1 MKKKPK
7 QLKEFLQKE
16 SLQKVYKEK
25 IIVKKENT
33 FIKLLSFFIDLFG
46 QIIKILF
53 IVLIIALSSIGATY
67 LINNIEKF
75 NL

>member
-53 IVLIIALSSIGATY
+53 IVLILALSSIGATY